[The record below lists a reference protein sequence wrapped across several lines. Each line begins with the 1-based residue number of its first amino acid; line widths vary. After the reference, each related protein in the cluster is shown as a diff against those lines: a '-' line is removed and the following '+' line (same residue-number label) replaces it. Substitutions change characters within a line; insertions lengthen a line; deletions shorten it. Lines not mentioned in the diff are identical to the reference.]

1 MELVALITP
10 VRCRIVISDSNSQQN
25 DKVELNYQSG
35 ASPVAWIG
43 LVFEFGLYCGF
54 YQILM
59 SVVIA
64 EIRLVKGMEAVGWIA
79 LPGAGVVVRSGS
91 DQVGT
96 SVLHLVVIIIIII
109 LMLIFL

>member
-10 VRCRIVISDSNSQQN
+10 VRCRILISDSNSQQN
-25 DKVELNYQSG
+25 DKLEQSYQSG
-35 ASPVAWIG
+35 ASPVGWVG
-43 LVFEFGLYCGF
+43 LIGLYCGF

-64 EIRLVKGMEAVGWIA
+64 EIRLIKGMDRVGWIA

-96 SVLHLVVIIIIII
+96 SVLHLVAIIITI
-109 LMLIFL
+109 MLIFL

>member
-1 MELVALITP
+1 MTKLSKI
-10 VRCRIVISDSNSQQN
+10 I
-25 DKVELNYQSG
+25 KVE
-35 ASPVAWIG
+35 PVQWHG
-43 LVFEFGLYCGF
+43 KVGLYCGF

-64 EIRLVKGMEAVGWIA
+64 EIRLVKGMDRVGWIA

-96 SVLHLVVIIIIII
+96 SVLHLVGFIITIII